1 MNKISEE
8 NPIPPKFFIAKYP
21 IPPKFFIAKYPIPP
35 KFDVRW
41 EVSLIRKVRRNLF
54 PHGLFYCIV
63 KDSYALKLSKS
74 SALKFWMYAEW
85 PRTSSSAM
93 RTYTFAL
100 LANNSGALVASS
112 RMRRDI
118 TMSPV
123 ML

>member
-8 NPIPPKFFIAKYP
+8 NPIPPKFFIAKYT

-74 SALKFWMYAEW
+74 SALKFWIYAE
-85 PRTSSSAM
+85 
-93 RTYTFAL
+93 
-100 LANNSGALVASS
+100 
-112 RMRRDI
+112 
-118 TMSPV
+118 
-123 ML
+123 

>member
-41 EVSLIRKVRRNLF
+41 EVSLIRKVRGNLF

-63 KDSYALKLSKS
+63 KESYALKLSKS
-74 SALKFWMYAEW
+74 SALKFWIYAE
-85 PRTSSSAM
+85 
-93 RTYTFAL
+93 
-100 LANNSGALVASS
+100 
-112 RMRRDI
+112 
-118 TMSPV
+118 
-123 ML
+123 